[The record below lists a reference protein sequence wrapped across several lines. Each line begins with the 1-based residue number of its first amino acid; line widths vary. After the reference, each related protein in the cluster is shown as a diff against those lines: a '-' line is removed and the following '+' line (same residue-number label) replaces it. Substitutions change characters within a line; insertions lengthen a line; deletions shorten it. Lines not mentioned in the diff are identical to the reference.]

1 MRVAGRH
8 RIAPSFLRPTMCTLF
23 AFGGGPWDWVII
35 AGIVFLLFGSR
46 LPKVMRDLGRGVTEF
61 KKGMQGID
69 EEHEEQEAPPA
80 KIRQP
85 DPVVQEAPKQES
97 TKPV

>member
-1 MRVAGRH
+1 MS
-8 RIAPSFLRPTMCTLF
+8 ILF
-23 AFGGGPWDWVII
+23 AFGGGPYDWLII

-69 EEHEEQEAPPA
+69 ADHEEQDAPPP
-80 KIRQP
+80 KIPKQEAA
-85 DPVVQEAPKQES
+85 VQEAPKQEA
-97 TKPV
+97 TKQE